1 MTGAT
6 GYAEVRFSSE
16 GVECRGRHFRAR
28 GEQFATPAGRPVVVM
43 AHGLAGTVDS
53 GLEPFAAGLS
63 EAGLDVL
70 AFDYRGFGLS
80 DGRPRQAVSTA
91 GQVADYR
98 AAMGAAAALAG
109 VDGGRLV
116 LWGVSLSGGHVLAAA
131 AGRAD
136 VAAVVS
142 LTPLVDGPAAGRH
155 ALGRHPPVQLLRTT
169 AAGVR
174 SRICGLLGRPPVL
187 IPATGPPGSVAALTL
202 PGCYQHYL
210 SLAGPSWR
218 NSVDAA
224 VIFEIGRYRPGRAAR
239 LVPGPVLVQIADL
252 DRSAPPRAAARAAF
266 RARAEVRHY
275 PCDHWDVW
283 PGRSWFEPALAHQ
296 LAFLTRV
303 LAPASR

>member
-1 MTGAT
+1 MIEAT
-6 GYAEVRFSSE
+6 EYADVSFRSE
-16 GVECRGRHFRAR
+16 GVECRGRYLRAR
-28 GEQFATPAGRPVVVM
+28 NDRFLTAAGRPAVVM

-80 DGRPRQAVSTA
+80 AGRPRQAVSMA

-98 AAMGAAAALAG
+98 AAMAAAAVRPG

-131 AGRAD
+131 ADRRD

-142 LTPLVDGPAAGRH
+142 LTPLVDGPAASRH
-155 ALGRHPPVQLLRTT
+155 GLGQHSLAQLLGTT

-174 SRICGLLGRPPVL
+174 SRIAGLRGRPPVM
-187 IPATGPPGSVAALTL
+187 IPAVGRPGSVAALTV
-202 PGCYQHYL
+202 PGCYENYL
-210 SLAGPSWR
+210 ALAGPSWR

-224 VIFEIGRYRPGRAAR
+224 LIFEVGRFRLGRTAQR
-239 LVPGPVLVQIADL
+239 LRCPVLVQIGDL
-252 DRSAPPRAAARAAF
+252 DRSAPPRAAAKAAF

-283 PGRSWFEPALAHQ
+283 PGRSWFEPTLAHQ
-296 LAFLTRV
+296 VAFLTRV
-303 LAPASR
+303 LGSRS